1 MQYDYKDTLLSRI
14 AILEERIK
22 YLQEVIEE
30 LLDANNKLLD
40 DVENQIGLP

>member
-1 MQYDYKDTLLSRI
+1 MRSDYTDTLISRI
-14 AILEERIK
+14 AILEEKIK